1 MQYHL
6 YTIPVWEAMEW
17 NRECPLCGL
26 HRRTEQEEVE
36 RALGPG
42 LMEPDVRIQSN
53 LRGFCATHHQ
63 QMFACQ
69 NRLGHALLMDTHT
82 QDRLQVLEKC
92 AQSLQKPTGKN
103 LLRKEASPAASLAE
117 ALTALGEGCVICD
130 SIETHMARYRHTFL
144 HLWKTNADFQK
155 AWDASHG
162 VCLPH
167 TADLLKTAQRSLSR
181 KDQSAFAAQALSHLT
196 EQLALDKKDLDWF
209 TRKFDYRNENEPW
222 GNSKTALER
231 AVNRLRGWCLGD
243 EPWPKNT
250 RNHT

>member
-6 YTIPVWEAMEW
+6 DTIPVWEAMEW
-17 NRECPLCGL
+17 KRECPLCGL

-42 LMEPDVRIQSN
+42 LMEPDVRIKTNQ
-53 LRGFCATHHQ
+53 RGFCALHHQ

-69 NRLGHALLMDTHT
+69 NRLGHALLTDTHA
-82 QDRLQVLEKC
+82 QQRLQILQKLT
-92 AQSLQKPTGKN
+92 QSLQKPAGKS
-103 LLRKEASPAASLAE
+103 LLRKEASPVASLIE
-117 ALTALGEGCVICD
+117 TLSALGEGCVICD
-130 SIETHMARYRHTFL
+130 NIETHMARYRYTFL

-155 AWDASHG
+155 AWETSHG

-167 TADLLKTAQRSLSR
+167 TVDLLKTSQQCLSR
-181 KDQSAFAAQALSHLT
+181 KEQSAFAAQALSHLT
-196 EQLALDKKDLDWF
+196 QQLAQDEKDVDWF

-243 EPWPKNT
+243 EPWPKN
-250 RNHT
+250 RRDRS